1 MDSSTGTALAAA
13 VRANSA
19 LPATSAS
26 SSQPSSPPHRFSAE
40 AAPFVPSY
48 MRDPV
53 LPAAA
58 APVELAPQET
68 SSAAGLGDGE
78 CGGEGDD
85 TDRRRFS
92 KMWVYC
98 LEQMQ
103 GHEVGMLM
111 DMMPPDIQELY
122 SDKLSDEYLLN
133 QHEHNDKGAHALC
146 AVQKM
151 VQELTPEQ
159 FDHIEEF
166 LEETDAL
173 NPEVKRCR
181 RKEGHPPGD
190 GDNLEEDDSAADGG
204 EDLFMHD
211 DDGMGSEEEEWLLEQ
226 MMATGDKASAAS
238 K

>member
-1 MDSSTGTALAAA
+1 MDSSTGTASAAA

-53 LPAAA
+53 LPAVA

-68 SSAAGLGDGE
+68 SSAAGLGDDE

-92 KMWVYC
+92 KMWMYC

-133 QHEHNDKGAHALC
+133 QHEHNDKSAHALR

-166 LEETDAL
+166 LETDAL
-173 NPEVKRCR
+173 NPEVKRRR

-190 GDNLEEDDSAADGG
+190 GDNLEEDDSAADDG

-226 MMATGDKASAAS
+226 MMATGDKASAAV